1 MSKSSRGTILLLGG
15 TGKVSSRL
23 APLLTSNGNPVLL
36 ASRSGKAPD
45 LPHCHGIKFDWFDQ
59 STYINLFTTGSTIS
73 AIFIVAP
80 SIMHQ
85 MPLMKTFIDLAISKG
100 VKRFVLLSGSV
111 LPVGDGPMM
120 GAVSK
125 YIVSLNVEY
134 AILRPSWFMENFSE
148 VEHFRS
154 IIDGDKIVTAAGDGK
169 VPFVSANDIAAV
181 AFRALTDEVSH
192 NADHLILGHGLFS
205 YDEVSHILLVSLR
218 ETNSIQ
224 GC

>member
-1 MSKSSRGTILLLGG
+1 MLSESTQGTILLLGG

-23 APLLTSNGNPVLL
+23 APLLVSNGNPILL
-36 ASRSGKAPD
+36 ASRSGRAPS
-45 LPHCHGIKFDWFDQ
+45 LPNCHGIKFDWFDQ
-59 STYINLFTTGSTIS
+59 STYINLFITGSAIS
-73 AIFIVAP
+73 AVFIVAP
-80 SIMHQ
+80 PIMHQ
-85 MPLMKTFIDLAISKG
+85 MQLTKTFIDLAISKG

-154 IIDGDKIVTAAGDGK
+154 ILEGDKIVTAAGDGK

-181 AFRALTDEVSH
+181 AFRALTDEVPH
-192 NADHLILGHGLFS
+192 NADHLILGPGLFS
-205 YDEVSHILLVSLR
+205 YDEVSYILPMSHR
-218 ETNSIQ
+218 
-224 GC
+224 